1 MSDDVESPEASPE
14 SALETHRDPPRPVLV
29 LSLGFGL
36 LGTVLVFLSGLGLAT
51 FYGLAPALSS
61 PAEVE
66 GWRALLVEAVRR
78 ADSLLIALG
87 LIGVGLL
94 FATLN
99 FYRLRAWARVALEG
113 VVWSGIGLTFGGGIL
128 WYRLVNRL
136 GSVLRTGG
144 RSLSGWGITYLM
156 TVGLAAASAVLL
168 GLLTGLFYLRSRPVR
183 AAMTGPYSSE
193 GDTEDTGDRER
204 P

>member
-1 MSDDVESPEASPE
+1 MTDDAEGSPEAFTASSEP
-14 SALETHRDPPRPVLV
+14 ALEADRDPPRAVLV
-29 LSLGFGL
+29 FSLAFGL

-66 GWRALLVEAVRR
+66 GWRAVLLEGVRR
-78 ADSLLIALG
+78 ADSFLIGQG
-87 LIGVGLL
+87 LVGVGLL
-94 FATLN
+94 FAALH
-99 FYRLRAWARVALEG
+99 FYRLRAWARLALEA

-144 RSLSGWGITYLM
+144 RSLSGWGVTYLM
-156 TVGLAAASAVLL
+156 TVGLVAVSAVLL
-168 GLLTGLFYLRSRPVR
+168 GLLTALFYLRSGPVR
-183 AAMTGPYSSE
+183 AAMTGRASSE
-193 GDTEDTGDRER
+193 GNAGD
-204 P
+204 